1 MGSEIVPSIVLD
13 EMDKKIN
20 SLIERADLIHSDIY
34 IIDEYLKKN
43 IQTTQRNNDSLFFN
57 ITNRQHDVITNLNS
71 QLNER
76 HNKITELI
84 QSLIPKKKKSLNWVF
99 YTISGFCILM
109 ALGSAFIAYKATLI
123 SEQHIDQS
131 IKYEIIKYVYSDSK
145 VMEACSMTDTINL
158 KEDMDIWT
166 NLVKEKKDEFYL
178 KSTMPKKRSKKKH

>member
-1 MGSEIVPSIVLD
+1 MGSEIIPSIVLD

-20 SLIERADLIHSDIY
+20 SLIEKADLIHSDIY
-34 IIDEYLKKN
+34 IIDECLKKN

-57 ITNRQHDVITNLNS
+57 ITNRQHDVINNLNS
-71 QLNER
+71 HLNER

-99 YTISGFCILM
+99 YTIIGFCILI
-109 ALGSAFIAYKATLI
+109 ALGSAIIAYKATLI

-145 VMEACSMTDTINL
+145 VMEACSMTDTL
-158 KEDMDIWT
+158 YQKADKERWVGY
-166 NLVKEKKDEFYL
+166 LQEKKDEFYRQFT
-178 KSTMPKKRSKKKH
+178 SPKKRSKKKR